1 MGKKIKNINPKNDA
15 VAILIL
21 DKTNLEKLVLTEK
34 NKTMI
39 EISNHKVT
47 VIANGMYVII
57 APNS

>member
-34 NKTMI
+34 IKQ
-39 EISNHKVT
+39 
-47 VIANGMYVII
+47 
-57 APNS
+57 